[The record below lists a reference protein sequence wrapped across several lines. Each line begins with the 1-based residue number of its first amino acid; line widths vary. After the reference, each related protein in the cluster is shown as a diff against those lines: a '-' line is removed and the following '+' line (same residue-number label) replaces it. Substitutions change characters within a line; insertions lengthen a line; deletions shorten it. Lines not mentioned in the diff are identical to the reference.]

1 MFAYQPQ
8 QSRAGEVMGR
18 NRIAA
23 ADAYAEGTLARA
35 QIEAAKKEREYQSIM
50 GGIGAVGDIVGIAA
64 GAALGGA
71 PGLMAASSGGGLL
84 NSVIGAYAQKEQ
96 DKSDSKMYGNLMKI
110 VAPAFGK
117 DGDSILDRWKSLES
131 DRDRAQFGSTLFS
144 SLGQISNMYMANR
157 SAGIRENAPML
168 NAGLQGAARVA
179 GGEGTVP
186 LPAMDNTTPP
196 PTPLPSPDAMSA
208 ATAWYNQSK
217 GGMMQTGTMKP
228 FYRN

>member
-18 NRIAA
+18 NRMLA

-35 QIEAAKKEREYQSIM
+35 QIEAAKKEREYQSLM
-50 GGIGAVGDIVGIAA
+50 GGIGAIGNIAGMAA
-64 GAALGGA
+64 GAAIGGPA
-71 PGLMAASSGGGLL
+71 GLMAASSGGGLL

-117 DGDSILDRWKSLES
+117 DGDSILERWKSLES

-144 SLGQISNMYMANR
+144 SLGQISNMYMANQ
-157 SAGIRENAPML
+157 SAGIRENAQAANSPQVRAL
-168 NAGLQGAARVA
+168 VGNQQDVINEGGSSIGGATRRR
-179 GGEGTVP
+179 T
-186 LPAMDNTTPP
+186 
-196 PTPLPSPDAMSA
+196 
-208 ATAWYNQSK
+208 
-217 GGMMQTGTMKP
+217 
-228 FYRN
+228 R